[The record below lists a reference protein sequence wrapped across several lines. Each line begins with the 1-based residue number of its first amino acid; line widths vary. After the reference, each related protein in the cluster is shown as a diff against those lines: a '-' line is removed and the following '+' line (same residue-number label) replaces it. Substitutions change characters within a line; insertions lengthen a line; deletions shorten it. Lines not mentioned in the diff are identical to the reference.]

1 MNAVPARFSRRE
13 FVRLASLTGLALA
26 AQPAEAADAPAPLRA
41 AIIGF
46 TGGGDYGHGHDRIFT
61 GLEGVDVVAV
71 ADPDEA
77 GRTAAM
83 QRTSVAARATPL
95 QGARGVASK
104 RTAGPGGPPQRQ
116 AGGPPLRSRTMPPLS
131 GR

>member
-1 MNAVPARFSRRE
+1 MNSKPARLSRRQ
-13 FVRLASLTGLALA
+13 FARLTVLAGLALA
-26 AQPAEAADAPAPLRA
+26 AHSAEAADAPAPLRA

-61 GLEGVDVVAV
+61 GLEGGDVVAV
-71 ADPDEA
+71 ADPDKA
-77 GRTAAM
+77 SRTGAM
-83 QRTSVAARATPL
+83 RRTSVTARATPL